1 MTQFFRKKLIF
12 RSSIPLVIIFS
23 LILIVALVSVFRV
36 LDLEPYS
43 IPVAAPKI
51 SEKRILFDFGEND
64 ETLILSSKGDV
75 LVSYSSEQ
83 SNFVSTVTKVLKRER
98 KKVGIE
104 ENAKVLLRRD
114 ENNRLSIYDPET
126 KREIDL
132 AGFGESNLEIFYDLL
147 K

>member
-1 MTQFFRKKLIF
+1 MTKFVRKKLF
-12 RSSIPLVIIFS
+12 LRSSIPFFIIFS
-23 LILIVALVSVFRV
+23 LILIVAFVTIFRV
-36 LDLEPYS
+36 SNLEPYS

-64 ETLILSSKGDV
+64 ETLILSSKGEV

>member
-1 MTQFFRKKLIF
+1 MTKFFRKKLFF
-12 RSSIPLVIIFS
+12 RSSIPLFIIFL
-23 LILIVALVSVFRV
+23 LILIVAFVTIFRV
-36 LDLEPYS
+36 SNLEPYS

-64 ETLILSSKGDV
+64 ETLILSSTGEI

-83 SNFVSTVTKVLKRER
+83 SNFVSTVTRVLKRER

>member
-1 MTQFFRKKLIF
+1 MTKFFRKKLIF
-12 RSSIPLVIIFS
+12 RSSIPLFIIFL
-23 LILIVALVSVFRV
+23 LILIVAFVTVFRV

-75 LVSYSSEQ
+75 LVRYSSEQ
-83 SNFVSTVTKVLKRER
+83 SNFVSTLTKVLKRER

>member
-1 MTQFFRKKLIF
+1 MTKFFRKKLIF
-12 RSSIPLVIIFS
+12 RSSMPLFIIFS
-23 LILIVALVSVFRV
+23 LILIVAFVTVFRV

-126 KREIDL
+126 KKEIDL
-132 AGFGESNLEIFYDLL
+132 AGFGGSNLEIFYDLL

>member
-1 MTQFFRKKLIF
+1 MTKFFRKKLIF
-12 RSSIPLVIIFS
+12 RSSIPLFIIFS
-23 LILIVALVSVFRV
+23 LILIVAFVTVFRV

-64 ETLILSSKGDV
+64 ETLILSSKGEV

>member
-1 MTQFFRKKLIF
+1 MTKFFRKKLFF
-12 RSSIPLVIIFS
+12 RSSIPLFIIFL
-23 LILIVALVSVFRV
+23 LILIVAFVTIFRV
-36 LDLEPYS
+36 SNLEPYS

-126 KREIDL
+126 KKEIYL

>member
-1 MTQFFRKKLIF
+1 MTKFFRKKLIF
-12 RSSIPLVIIFS
+12 RSSIPLFIIFS
-23 LILIVALVSVFRV
+23 LILIVAFVTVFRV

-64 ETLILSSKGDV
+64 ETLILSSKGEV

-104 ENAKVLLRRD
+104 KNAKVLLRRD

>member
-1 MTQFFRKKLIF
+1 MTKFFRKKLFF
-12 RSSIPLVIIFS
+12 RSSIPLFIIFL
-23 LILIVALVSVFRV
+23 LILIVAFVTVFRV

-64 ETLILSSKGDV
+64 ETLILSSTGEI

-83 SNFVSTVTKVLKRER
+83 SNFVSTVTRVLKRER

-132 AGFGESNLEIFYDLL
+132 AGFGKSNLEVFYDLL

>member
-12 RSSIPLVIIFS
+12 RSSIPLFIIFS
-23 LILIVALVSVFRV
+23 LILIVAFVTVFRV

-64 ETLILSSKGDV
+64 ETLILSSKGEV

>member
-1 MTQFFRKKLIF
+1 MTKFLRKKLIF
-12 RSSIPLVIIFS
+12 RSSIPLFIIFS
-23 LILIVALVSVFRV
+23 LILIVAFVTVFRV

-64 ETLILSSKGDV
+64 ETLILSSKGKV

>member
-1 MTQFFRKKLIF
+1 MTKFLRKKLIF
-12 RSSIPLVIIFS
+12 RSSIPLFIIFS
-23 LILIVALVSVFRV
+23 LILIVAFVTVFRV

-51 SEKRILFDFGEND
+51 SEKRILFEFGEND
-64 ETLILSSKGDV
+64 ETLILSSKGEV

-126 KREIDL
+126 KREIGR
-132 AGFGESNLEIFYDLL
+132 AHV
-147 K
+147 

>member
-1 MTQFFRKKLIF
+1 MTRFFRKKLIF
-12 RSSIPLVIIFS
+12 RSSMPLFIIFS
-23 LILIVALVSVFRV
+23 LILIVAFVTVFRV

-64 ETLILSSKGDV
+64 ETLILSSKGEV

>member
-23 LILIVALVSVFRV
+23 LILIVALVTVFRV

-64 ETLILSSKGDV
+64 ETLILSSKGKV

>member
-1 MTQFFRKKLIF
+1 MTKFFRKKLIF
-12 RSSIPLVIIFS
+12 RSSIPLFIIFS
-23 LILIVALVSVFRV
+23 LILIVAFVTVFRV

-51 SEKRILFDFGEND
+51 SEKKILFDFGEND
-64 ETLILSSKGDV
+64 ETLILSSRGEV

>member
-1 MTQFFRKKLIF
+1 MTKFFRKKLFF
-12 RSSIPLVIIFS
+12 RSSIPLFIIFL
-23 LILIVALVSVFRV
+23 LILIVAFVIIFRV
-36 LDLEPYS
+36 SNLEPYS

-64 ETLILSSKGDV
+64 ETLILSSTGEI

-83 SNFVSTVTKVLKRER
+83 SNFVSTVTRVLKRER

-132 AGFGESNLEIFYDLL
+132 AGFGKSNLEVFYDLL

>member
-1 MTQFFRKKLIF
+1 MTKFFRKKLIF
-12 RSSIPLVIIFS
+12 RSSIPLFIIFS
-23 LILIVALVSVFRV
+23 LILIVAFVTVFRV
-36 LDLEPYS
+36 LDLKPYS

-132 AGFGESNLEIFYDLL
+132 AGFGESNLEIFYELL

>member
-1 MTQFFRKKLIF
+1 MTKFFRKKLIF
-12 RSSIPLVIIFS
+12 RSSIPLFIIFS
-23 LILIVALVSVFRV
+23 LILIVAFVTVFRV

-64 ETLILSSKGDV
+64 ETLILSSTGEI

>member
-1 MTQFFRKKLIF
+1 MTKFLKKKLIF
-12 RSSIPLVIIFS
+12 RSSIPLFIIFS
-23 LILIVALVSVFRV
+23 LILIVAFVTVFRV

>member
-1 MTQFFRKKLIF
+1 MTKFFRKKLFF
-12 RSSIPLVIIFS
+12 RSSIPLFIIFL
-23 LILIVALVSVFRV
+23 LILIVAFVTIFRV
-36 LDLEPYS
+36 SNLEPYS

-64 ETLILSSKGDV
+64 ETLILSSTGEI

-83 SNFVSTVTKVLKRER
+83 SNFVSTVTRVLKRER

-132 AGFGESNLEIFYDLL
+132 AGFGKSNLEVFYDLL

>member
-1 MTQFFRKKLIF
+1 MTKFLRKKLIF
-12 RSSIPLVIIFS
+12 RSSIPLFIIFS
-23 LILIVALVSVFRV
+23 LILIVAFVTVFRV

-64 ETLILSSKGDV
+64 ETLILSSKGEV

>member
-1 MTQFFRKKLIF
+1 MTKLFGKKLIF
-12 RSSIPLVIIFS
+12 RSSIPLFIIFS
-23 LILIVALVSVFRV
+23 LILIIASVTIFQV

-43 IPVAAPKI
+43 LPETAPKI

-64 ETLILSSKGDV
+64 ETLILSSKGEV

>member
-1 MTQFFRKKLIF
+1 MTKFFRKKLIF
-12 RSSIPLVIIFS
+12 RSWIPLFIIFS
-23 LILIVALVSVFRV
+23 LILIVAFVTVFRV

>member
-1 MTQFFRKKLIF
+1 MTKFFRKKLIF
-12 RSSIPLVIIFS
+12 RSSMPLFIIFS
-23 LILIVALVSVFRV
+23 LILIVAFVTVFRV
-36 LDLEPYS
+36 LDLKPYS

-147 K
+147 E

>member
-1 MTQFFRKKLIF
+1 MTKFFKKKLIF
-12 RSSIPLVIIFS
+12 RSSIPLFIIFS
-23 LILIVALVSVFRV
+23 LILIVAFVTVFRV

>member
-1 MTQFFRKKLIF
+1 MTKFLRKKLIF
-12 RSSIPLVIIFS
+12 RSSIPLFIIFS
-23 LILIVALVSVFRV
+23 LILIVAFVTVFRV

-64 ETLILSSKGDV
+64 ETLILSSKGEV

-132 AGFGESNLEIFYDLL
+132 AGFGESNLEIFYNLL

>member
-1 MTQFFRKKLIF
+1 MTKFFRKKLIF
-12 RSSIPLVIIFS
+12 RSSIPLFIIFS
-23 LILIVALVSVFRV
+23 LILIVAFVTVFRV
-36 LDLEPYS
+36 LDLKPYS

-64 ETLILSSKGDV
+64 ETLILSSKGEV

>member
-1 MTQFFRKKLIF
+1 MTKFLKKKLIF
-12 RSSIPLVIIFS
+12 RSSIPLFIIFS
-23 LILIVALVSVFRV
+23 LILIVAFVTVFRV

-64 ETLILSSKGDV
+64 ETLILSSKGEV

>member
-1 MTQFFRKKLIF
+1 MTKFLRKKLIF
-12 RSSIPLVIIFS
+12 RSSIPLFIIFS
-23 LILIVALVSVFRV
+23 LILIVAFVTVFRV

-43 IPVAAPKI
+43 IPVSAPKI

-64 ETLILSSKGDV
+64 ETLILSSKGEV

>member
-1 MTQFFRKKLIF
+1 MTKFFRKKLIF
-12 RSSIPLVIIFS
+12 RSSIPLFIIFS
-23 LILIVALVSVFRV
+23 LILIVAFVTVFRV

-83 SNFVSTVTKVLKRER
+83 SNFVSTVTKVLIRER

>member
-1 MTQFFRKKLIF
+1 MTKFFRKKLIF
-12 RSSIPLVIIFS
+12 RSSMPLFIIFS

-64 ETLILSSKGDV
+64 ETLILSLKGDV

-104 ENAKVLLRRD
+104 ENAEVLLRRD

>member
-1 MTQFFRKKLIF
+1 MTKFLRKKLIF
-12 RSSIPLVIIFS
+12 RSSIPLFIIFS
-23 LILIVALVSVFRV
+23 LILLVAFVTVFRV

-75 LVSYSSEQ
+75 LVSYSSGQ

>member
-1 MTQFFRKKLIF
+1 MTKLFGKKLIF
-12 RSSIPLVIIFS
+12 RSSSPLFIIFS
-23 LILIVALVSVFRV
+23 LILIIASVTIFQV

-43 IPVAAPKI
+43 LPETAPKI

-64 ETLILSSKGDV
+64 ETLILSSNGEI

-83 SNFVSTVTKVLKRER
+83 ANFVSTVAKVLKRER

-104 ENAKVLLRRD
+104 NNEKVLLRHD

>member
-1 MTQFFRKKLIF
+1 MTKFFRKKLIF
-12 RSSIPLVIIFS
+12 RSSFPLFIIFS
-23 LILIVALVSVFRV
+23 LILIVAFVTVFRV

>member
-1 MTQFFRKKLIF
+1 MTKFSRKKLIF
-12 RSSIPLVIIFS
+12 RSSIPLFIIFS
-23 LILIVALVSVFRV
+23 LILIVAFVTVFRV

-64 ETLILSSKGDV
+64 ETLILSSTGEI

-132 AGFGESNLEIFYDLL
+132 AGFGKSNLEVFYDLL

>member
-1 MTQFFRKKLIF
+1 MTKFFRKKLIF
-12 RSSIPLVIIFS
+12 RSSMPLFIIFS
-23 LILIVALVSVFRV
+23 LILIVAFVTVFRV

-64 ETLILSSKGDV
+64 ETLILSSKGEV

>member
-1 MTQFFRKKLIF
+1 MTKFFRKKLIF
-12 RSSIPLVIIFS
+12 RSSIPLFIIFS
-23 LILIVALVSVFRV
+23 LILIVASVTVFRV

-64 ETLILSSKGDV
+64 ETLILSSKGEV
-75 LVSYSSEQ
+75 LVNYSSEQ

>member
-1 MTQFFRKKLIF
+1 MT
-12 RSSIPLVIIFS
+12 
-23 LILIVALVSVFRV
+23 VFRV

>member
-1 MTQFFRKKLIF
+1 MTKFFRKKLIF
-12 RSSIPLVIIFS
+12 RSSSPLFIIFS
-23 LILIVALVSVFRV
+23 LILIVVFVTVFRV

-64 ETLILSSKGDV
+64 ETLILSSKGEV

>member
-1 MTQFFRKKLIF
+1 MTKLFGKKLIF
-12 RSSIPLVIIFS
+12 RSSSPLFIIFS
-23 LILIVALVSVFRV
+23 LILIIASVTIFQV

-43 IPVAAPKI
+43 LPETAPKI

-64 ETLILSSKGDV
+64 ETLILSSKGEV

-104 ENAKVLLRRD
+104 ENAKVVLRRD

>member
-1 MTQFFRKKLIF
+1 MTKLFGKKLIF
-12 RSSIPLVIIFS
+12 RSSSPLFIIFS
-23 LILIVALVSVFRV
+23 LILIIASVTIFQV

-43 IPVAAPKI
+43 LPETAPKI

-64 ETLILSSKGDV
+64 ETLILSSNGEI

-83 SNFVSTVTKVLKRER
+83 ANFVSTVAKVLKRER

-104 ENAKVLLRRD
+104 NNEKVLLQRD